1 MRVLLVDDEALA
13 RQALRETLLGEQ
25 DIKIIGE
32 ASNGLEAVARITEL
46 HPDLVFLD
54 IEMPGLNGFE
64 VVNSL
69 ERVPPTVFVTA
80 FDKYAIQAFEV
91 NAIDYLLKP
100 VTSDRVRNTLARVR
114 IALQAKGISQAEA
127 LRQLVAELQRHPSRY
142 ISRLAVHK
150 QKRVLLVRVRDI
162 IYIKVEDK
170 IVFVYTE
177 DGRFLINRT
186 IVDLNNLLSAEG
198 FFQVNRSTII
208 NLDNLVEI
216 IPWFSGTSRLRLS
229 NGLELSLSRERVPH
243 LKEVVGLSKSD

>member
-1 MRVLLVDDEALA
+1 VVDDEGLA
-13 RQALRETLLGEQ
+13 RQALRETLSGEQ
-25 DIKIIGE
+25 DIKVIGE
-32 ASNGLEAVARITEL
+32 ASNGLEAVTQITEL

-80 FDKYAIQAFEV
+80 YDKYAIQAFEV

-100 VTSDRVRNTLARVR
+100 VTSERVRNTLARVR
-114 IALQAKGISQAEA
+114 IALQGKGISQPAA
-127 LRQLVAELQRHPSRY
+127 LQQLVAELQRHTPRY

-162 IYIKVEDK
+162 LYIKVEDK
-170 IVFVYTE
+170 IVFVFTE

-186 IVDLNNLLSAEG
+186 IIDLNNLLSAEG

-216 IPWFSGTSRLRLS
+216 IPWFSGTARLKLS

-243 LKEVVGLSKSD
+243 LKELVGLSKSD